1 VQIWDVTDLTAP
13 QPVAQLLLPGYDY
26 PDATSRVTIA
36 TAWLGELLYVAG
48 GDNGV
53 YIVDASDPTS
63 PTLLRQH
70 ELDPILR
77 IGRVHVLGNLAMFSS
92 LEGSRTLLM
101 DMSDATAPSL
111 LPGTEVSVSD
121 VDGVERDYYFA
132 EWVGNTALFA
142 RKESGGGFIAYA
154 FDAQGRLAWAGEH
167 YNSDGFGGHVRRQG
181 ERVFVGDSDFAGVY
195 DIAARSA
202 PVELGRAVLQGDLDT
217 ATPVGN
223 VMVVAADKDAVAGQ
237 ASAVVPFVG
246 APDRQGPQVELTSP
260 ANGAILQLPGSSIG
274 VAFDEEVEFKSVF
287 EGSIRVA
294 SEDGTPVAGTFSLQG
309 ALVSF
314 SPAEPLADDT
324 TYSISVPAGGVVDP
338 CGNPTT
344 ADFRAAFSTGE
355 EVKELW

>member
-1 VQIWDVTDLTAP
+1 
-13 QPVAQLLLPGYDY
+13 
-26 PDATSRVTIA
+26 
-36 TAWLGELLYVAG
+36 
-48 GDNGV
+48 
-53 YIVDASDPTS
+53 
-63 PTLLRQH
+63 
-70 ELDPILR
+70 
-77 IGRVHVLGNLAMFSS
+77 
-92 LEGSRTLLM
+92 
-101 DMSDATAPSL
+101 
-111 LPGTEVSVSD
+111 
-121 VDGVERDYYFA
+121 
-132 EWVGNTALFA
+132 
-142 RKESGGGFIAYA
+142 
-154 FDAQGRLAWAGEH
+154 
-167 YNSDGFGGHVRRQG
+167 
-181 ERVFVGDSDFAGVY
+181 
-195 DIAARSA
+195 
-202 PVELGRAVLQGDLDT
+202 
-217 ATPVGN
+217 VGN